1 MTPRLGIA
9 KRRAVRTAG
18 GLPGQWWTDS
28 KTALEF
34 ASWAQVEGLRV
45 IDGCAGLGALSVAC
59 LRARAQSVLAIELD
73 ERLVPR
79 LDEILSGWAPR
90 TRVVCADFLGSTL
103 TRDLRQITLETGPAA
118 DVVVGNPPWEDD
130 FPERFLMRAVELA
143 PRACAILPLNILCGL
158 ERSRIWRTSLEPTRA
173 RALARR
179 PPFFGTTGGMRDVCF
194 IEVRARRSPLPPH
207 VDVTLQLEVGR

>member
-1 MTPRLGIA
+1 MTPRLGVA
-9 KRRAVRTAG
+9 KQRPVRTAG
-18 GLPGQWWTDS
+18 GLPGQWWTTPE
-28 KTALEF
+28 TAIEF

-90 TRVVCADFLGSTL
+90 TRVVCADFLGSAL
-103 TRDLRQITLETGPAA
+103 TRDPRQTTLETGPAA

-130 FPERFLMRAVELA
+130 FPELFLCRAVELA
-143 PRACAILPLNILCGL
+143 PRACAILPINILCGS
-158 ERSRIWRTSLEPTRA
+158 ERSRIWRTSLEPTRV
-173 RALARR
+173 RALATR
-179 PPFFGTTGGMRDVCF
+179 PRFFGTTGGMRDVCF
-194 IEVRARRSPLPPH
+194 LEVRARRAPIPLH
-207 VDVTLQLEVGR
+207 IDVNLQLEVGR